1 MHTSVLNF
9 LATHVLYM
17 YMYTC
22 TCIMIVFLVLCILS
36 CSSVHQYN
44 EEVLMIITHL
54 NVLDLYI
61 NFKCKKT
68 QWNIHYSHVAVHIL
82 GHTADIYQH

>member
-1 MHTSVLNF
+1 MHANI
-9 LATHVLYM
+9 HVEFSSYM
-17 YMYTC
+17 YMY

-44 EEVLMIITHL
+44 EEVLMVIKHL
-54 NVLDLYI
+54 NVFDFDLYI

>member
-1 MHTSVLNF
+1 
-9 LATHVLYM
+9 M
-17 YMYTC
+17 YMY
-22 TCIMIVFLVLCILS
+22 TCIMIVFLVLCI
-36 CSSVHQYN
+36 QYN

-54 NVLDLYI
+54 NVFGFDHYI

-68 QWNIHYSHVAVHIL
+68 QWNIHFSHVAVHIM